1 MARKE
6 EGSIAEEAKKIIRQY
21 SKGMIDKREFIYRM
35 RILGFEP
42 WEIMIEEVHNRP
54 SHKIS

>member
-6 EGSIAEEAKKIIRQY
+6 EGPIAEEAKKIIRQY
-21 SKGMIDKREFIYRM
+21 SKGMIDKKEFIYRL
-35 RILGFEP
+35 RIIGFEP
-42 WEIMIEEVHNRP
+42 WEIMIEEIHNRP